1 MKKSQIEHIVRK
13 LPDNVDV
20 DALIDQLQLLERI
33 DWAEQQL
40 SRGEGI
46 PHDVVRLRL
55 ETLLA

>member
-20 DALIDQLQLLERI
+20 DALIDQLQLLE
-33 DWAEQQL
+33 
-40 SRGEGI
+40 GI

>member
-46 PHDVVRLRL
+46 PHDAVRLRL